1 MPSGP
6 DHRPPTRSVTGILV
20 RAVLYT
26 LAIVVLVLYA
36 PTAQHTFIYQ
46 GF

>member
-1 MPSGP
+1 
-6 DHRPPTRSVTGILV
+6 V

-26 LAIVVLVLYA
+26 IAIVVLVLYA
-36 PTAQHTFIYQ
+36 PTEEHVFIYQ